1 MVDSQAPKN
10 MPRAFPLLFVAAV
23 LGCGSE
29 SETANNDNPVDSSP
43 SDDTAIVADSAVVDD
58 TAPEAMTG
66 ECARTP
72 RPEGPRK
79 VVVSHPFL
87 DGGAKSGAMEVL
99 DLAADGTLTRP
110 MKTFALGTA
119 AFEPIVFTPDGE
131 VGFTGLDNGAIG
143 IFKFDNAGNVT
154 VLNAAL
160 KGDFYAGKLVVD
172 PNGKRLYAVDS
183 NTEENGGG
191 IYAFDIA
198 CDGAL
203 GAPTKIV
210 AAKSWQAL
218 AFLKGDPSRAL
229 AAGADAHLLSWGP
242 TPTPLGNAA
251 PFPDKDAIPSWLDV
265 MPDNKFAL
273 IADNGILVGSR
284 VAVISVSATAIM
296 PRQVFTLDNPVA
308 VVASPFNNAALVLNS
323 DGKDGFTI
331 LRYDGS
337 TFTNGGKLVYT
348 HGRPALPSNP
358 AMITRGLLEGR
369 VLIAENVAV
378 RQLQFT
384 KDGAIMDISK
394 LSYPSGIPNIV
405 GTIGVQP

>member
-1 MVDSQAPKN
+1 MRSWLTV
-10 MPRAFPLLFVAAV
+10 FVV
-23 LGCGSE
+23 LSVGCGSSDGE
-29 SETANNDNPVDSSP
+29 SPLNQPLEDSGGTVDV
-43 SDDTAIVADSAVVDD
+43 AADSALAD
-58 TAPEAMTG
+58 TASPSETGG
-66 ECARTP
+66 ECPRTP
-72 RPEGPRK
+72 KPEGARK

-87 DGGAKSGAMEVL
+87 DGGMKTGAMEVL

-110 MKTFALGTA
+110 MKTFALGAA

-131 VGFTGLDNGAIG
+131 LGFVGLDNGAIG
-143 IFKFDNAGNVT
+143 SFKLDASGNVS
-154 VLNAAL
+154 VLNPAL
-160 KGDFYAGKLVVD
+160 KGSFYAGKLVVD
-172 PNGKRLYAVDS
+172 PNGQHLYAVDS

-198 CDGAL
+198 CDGTL

-218 AFLKGDPSRAL
+218 AFLNGDPSRAL
-229 AAGADAHLLSWGP
+229 AAGADAHLLKWGA
-242 TPTPLGNAA
+242 TPSPLGNAG
-251 PFPDKDAIPSWLDV
+251 PFPDKDAIPSWLDI

-273 IADNGILVGSR
+273 IADNGILVGNR
-284 VAVISVSATAIM
+284 VAVVSIAAAAIA
-296 PRQVFTLDNPVA
+296 PVSVFTLDNPVA

-337 TFTNGGKLVYT
+337 TFTNGGKLVYAY
-348 HGRPALPSNP
+348 GKPALPSNP
-358 AMITRGLLEGR
+358 TMITRGPLKGR
-369 VLIAENVAV
+369 VLLAENVAV

-384 KDGAIMDISK
+384 TDGAINDISK

-405 GTIGVQP
+405 GTVGVQP